1 MMENNLSKLSLV
13 VEAEIR
19 NYEQL
24 RDLERLKRAELIAG
38 RHQSLGEI
46 LAEEEG
52 LASTLRNLE
61 ARRRALQDAWAASR
75 GLKGQCTLGDIAG
88 MVEGPEGIR
97 LAGLRKRLKDLSLEL
112 NRENE
117 GNSVLVR
124 QSLEHLSGLFQIITG
139 HHLNLAYEAR
149 GTNSHLGVRTLLDRS
164 A

>member
-1 MMENNLSKLSLV
+1 MDNNLNKLALV

-19 NYEQL
+19 SYEQL

-52 LASTLRNLE
+52 LAVTLRNLE
-61 ARRRALQDAWAASR
+61 LRRRNLQESWALSR
-75 GLKGQCTLGDIAG
+75 GLKGHCTLGDIAG
-88 MVEGPEGIR
+88 MVEGAEGEH
-97 LAGLRKRLKDLSLEL
+97 LLELRRRLKNLSLEL
-112 NRENE
+112 SRENE
-117 GNSVLVR
+117 GNSVLVK

-149 GTNSHLGVRTLLDRS
+149 GTTSPLGVRPLLDRS